1 MTEEFRLLKR
11 LFAED
16 TEPGEGAWA
25 KLRRR
30 IGSAGEATPG
40 GSSSHSTPVDPVA
53 GHSGALASAGGA
65 AAGAEGV
72 AVAGAL
78 TGAGAGAGALAGAG
92 SLAGAI
98 SGPEAEAGVDAGGHT
113 DAPVIWLDDAREAK
127 AKRPRSVR
135 RRLVVVGV
143 AASVLAAF
151 GTVAAGAFA
160 RQDAVHAAFASLFG
174 SPTLEVVFSAQASDP
189 HTESTVSQY
198 SVAVTVTS
206 ENGSQPLS
214 GSDGTDNFEVSVYRS
229 GVDLGD
235 VLVADG
241 AVYGRLNLQGISAA
255 DYGRATASIA
265 RQIPGP
271 ESAVASAFIN
281 DQWVGIDDATLK
293 SVVDSFD
300 SSAKPVASDIDGV
313 RNAVSTSFAQSWETW
328 ASIHQL
334 SSANG
339 TTEYSLEMPLR
350 NFVSTFVDHVTGALV
365 KVVPGL
371 KADLP
376 DLDKAIMRIPAS
388 TEIPMTMWVTNGS
401 LSQLDISYQG
411 NALDMAISHPA
422 NGVAAPAGAVMV
434 TSANVEALESDYHI
448 CSAAQAQPIGNNG
461 GALCSAYISPLLLDP
476 FAAYGSS
483 SATACSPTTT
493 TTMPPSDDGS
503 YVVCGSIERVGSS
516 APSTTVQGSAINAG

>member
-25 KLRRR
+25 KLRKR
-30 IGSAGEATPG
+30 IGSGAMADLG
-40 GSSSHSTPVDPVA
+40 GSGGATA
-53 GHSGALASAGGA
+53 GSGAGPAVGELAVGTGT
-65 AAGAEGV
+65 G
-72 AVAGAL
+72 AVAA
-78 TGAGAGAGALAGAG
+78 AGALAGASAG
-92 SLAGAI
+92 PGEMAGAM
-98 SGPEAEAGVDAGGHT
+98 AGGLDAQAA

-174 SPTLEVVFSAQASDP
+174 SPTLEVVFSAQTSDP
-189 HTESTVSQY
+189 HTEAAISPY

-206 ENGSQPLS
+206 ENGTQPLS
-214 GSDGTDNFEVSVYRS
+214 GSDGIDNFEVSLYRS
-229 GVDLGD
+229 GIDLGD

-255 DYGRATASIA
+255 DYAKATASIA
-265 RQIPGP
+265 RQIAGP
-271 ESAVASAFIN
+271 EASLASAFIN
-281 DQWVGIDDATLK
+281 DQWVGVDDATLK

-313 RNAVSTSFAQSWETW
+313 RNAVSMSFAQSWETW

-350 NFVSTFVDHVTGALV
+350 NFVGTFLDHVTGALV

-388 TEIPMTMWVTNGS
+388 TEIPMTMWVTDGS
-401 LSQLDISYQG
+401 LSQLDISYHG
-411 NALDMAISHPA
+411 DGLNMAISHPA
-422 NGVAAPAGAVMV
+422 DGVAAPTGAVMV
-434 TSANVEALESDYHI
+434 TSANVDALETDYGI
-448 CSAAQAQPIGNNG
+448 CTIAQGQPIGNN
-461 GALCSAYISPLLLDP
+461 AHCTTFISPLLLDP
-476 FAAYGSS
+476 FAVLGTSSGSS
-483 SATACSPTTT
+483 CSAA
-493 TTMPPSDDGS
+493 
-503 YVVCGSIERVGSS
+503 SS
-516 APSTTVQGSAINAG
+516 APSTTTAPPGDSGTYVVKPSCSGTAEIVPAPTTTQVGSGAGGTG